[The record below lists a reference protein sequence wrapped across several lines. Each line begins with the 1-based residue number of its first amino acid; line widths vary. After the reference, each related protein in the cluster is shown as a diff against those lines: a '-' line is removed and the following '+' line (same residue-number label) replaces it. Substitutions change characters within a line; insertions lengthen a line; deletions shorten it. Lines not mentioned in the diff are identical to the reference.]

1 MPELAEVEYF
11 RRQWDSGVGSRV
23 IGVAAHLEKRVFRG
37 SDVAALEKALTGAR
51 LVGSE
56 GNGKQMLF
64 RFSRGVSLGI
74 HLGMSG
80 RLRVEAAVIKPDKHD
95 HLVLFQEDRSLI
107 YSDPRM
113 FGRVRFALGKGAPQW
128 WRNLPP
134 AVISPTFT
142 LALLRERLA
151 RARRSPVKAVLLDQ
165 AFFPGVGNWMA
176 DEIMWQIK
184 VHPATRAGE
193 LTASQQRDLWRVSRA
208 ICRTALKTIG
218 VNWSEPPK
226 NWLIHRRW
234 QKDGRCPLHGTL
246 LDHGTIAGRTTAWC
260 PVCQKPNSHPLRNS
274 NLPKKVPTRTR

>member
-37 SDVAALEKALTGAR
+37 SDVAPLEKALTGAR
-51 LVGSE
+51 LLGSE

-64 RFSRGVSLGI
+64 RFSGGVSLGI

-80 RLRVEAAVIKPDKHD
+80 RLRVEAPGMKPGKHE
-95 HLVLFQEDRSLI
+95 HLVLFQKDRSLI

-113 FGRVRFALGKGAPQW
+113 FGRVRFALGKGVPQW

-142 LALLRERLA
+142 LALLREQLA
-151 RARRSPVKAVLLDQ
+151 RARRSPVKALLLDQ
-165 AFFPGVGNWMA
+165 AVFPGVGNWMA

-193 LTASQQRDLWRVSRA
+193 LAASQQRDLWRVSRA
-208 ICRTALKTIG
+208 ICRTSLKTIG
-218 VNWSEPPK
+218 VDWSEPPK

-234 QKDGRCPLHGTL
+234 QKDGRCPRHGTL

-260 PVCQKPNSHPLRNS
+260 PVCQKSRN
-274 NLPKKVPTRTR
+274 NPGRE

>member
-23 IGVAAHLEKRVFRG
+23 IAVAAHLEKRVFRG
-37 SDVAALEKALTGAR
+37 SDAAALEKALTGAK

-64 RFSRGVSLGI
+64 RFSRGASLGI

-80 RLRVEAAVIKPDKHD
+80 RLRVEAAGMKPGKHD
-95 HLVLFQEDRSLI
+95 HLVLFQADRSLI

-113 FGRVRFALGKGAPQW
+113 FGRVRFALGKGVPQW

-142 LALLRERLA
+142 LALLREQLA
-151 RARRSPVKAVLLDQ
+151 RARRSPVKALLLDQ
-165 AFFPGVGNWMA
+165 AVFPGVGNWMA

-208 ICRTALKTIG
+208 ICRTSLKTIG
-218 VNWSEPPK
+218 VDWSEPPK
-226 NWLIHRRW
+226 NWLIHHRW
-234 QKDGRCPLHGTL
+234 QKDGRCPRHCTL

-260 PVCQKPNSHPLRNS
+260 PVCQKPRN
-274 NLPKKVPTRTR
+274 NPGRE